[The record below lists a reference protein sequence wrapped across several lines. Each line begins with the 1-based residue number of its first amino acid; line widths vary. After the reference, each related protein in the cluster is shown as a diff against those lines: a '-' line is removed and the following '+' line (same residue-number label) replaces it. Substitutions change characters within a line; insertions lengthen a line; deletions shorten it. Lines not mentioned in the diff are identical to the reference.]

1 MTKVQVKR
9 LKMSLLMPQNTLPR
23 AESPHEGPPSPLLRA
38 WEAAKFDLVFAKLG
52 TLILAPTGLCTASTP
67 AMRSEVAMSTSG
79 SATLLCAS
87 HVHPEMQTKGAPELY
102 EANSKRALPA
112 DKPDH
117 KVSAYADVF
126 GWEF

>member
-38 WEAAKFDLVFAKLG
+38 WEAAKFDLAKLG

-67 AMRSEVAMSTSG
+67 KMRSEVAMSTSG

>member
-1 MTKVQVKR
+1 
-9 LKMSLLMPQNTLPR
+9 MPQNTLPR
-23 AESPHEGPPSPLLRA
+23 AESPHEGPSSPLLRA

-87 HVHPEMQTKGAPELY
+87 HVHPEMQTKGAQSCMKPTANEL
-102 EANSKRALPA
+102 SLPTSLTTRCPRTPMYLVGSSEGGLSR
-112 DKPDH
+112 DPIKDLS
-117 KVSAYADVF
+117 V
-126 GWEF
+126 